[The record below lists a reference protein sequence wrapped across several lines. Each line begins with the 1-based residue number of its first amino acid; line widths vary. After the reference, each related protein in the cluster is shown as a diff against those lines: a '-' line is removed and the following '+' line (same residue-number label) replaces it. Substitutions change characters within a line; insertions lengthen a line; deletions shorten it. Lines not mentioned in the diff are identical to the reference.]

1 MLESGN
7 NKKEEKGG
15 PMKKVF
21 GLVVVLCLVASGA
34 ALAKNYELE
43 KKAGEYTFTIRIDKN
58 PPIQGP
64 NMLEVVIKDAAGKAV
79 TDAAVTANYTMP
91 PMQGM
96 APMNY
101 KSNLEQKGE
110 AYQGTVNFS
119 MSGPWNVEVRTARSG
134 KTTSIKFNVDV
145 K

>member
-1 MLESGN
+1 
-7 NKKEEKGG
+7 
-15 PMKKVF
+15 MKTVI
-21 GLVVVLCLVASGA
+21 GMVVALCLVVSGA
-34 ALAKNYELE
+34 AFAKNYELE
-43 KKAGEYTFTIRIDKN
+43 KKAGEYTFTVTIDKN

-64 NMLEVVIKDAAGKAV
+64 NMMAVAIKDAAGKPV
-79 TDAAVTANYTMP
+79 TDATASVTYTMP

-101 KSNLEQKGE
+101 KSNLELKGD

-119 MSGPWNVEVRTARSG
+119 MSGPWNVEVRAVRAG
-134 KTTSIKFNVDV
+134 KTIPVKFNVDV